1 MCPLVTA
8 RAQAIT
14 RLLTSTIE
22 IRDAFRHSIGTD
34 CLARG
39 WVQEGEERVRTLEG
53 AVHKVDRLQDR
64 RRRPRPMLPTAVR
77 LAQHR
82 LQRPRRRSRPPP
94 PTAGRR
100 AQHPLR
106 RLPQRVTY
114 HNLRDAVGCGP
125 TIEFRAAIR
134 QC

>member
-22 IRDAFRHSIGTD
+22 IRDAFRRSIGTD

-106 RLPQRVTY
+106 RLPHRVTY
-114 HNLRDAVGCGP
+114 HKLRDAVGCGP
-125 TIEFRAAIR
+125 L
-134 QC
+134 

>member
-22 IRDAFRHSIGTD
+22 IRDAFRRSIGTD

-106 RLPQRVTY
+106 RLPHRVTY
-114 HNLRDAVGCGP
+114 HKLRDAVVCGP
-125 TIEFRAAIR
+125 L
-134 QC
+134 